1 MSDNPPDAESPQRL
15 TLAEAFARD
24 AENQRPT
31 QVPTRRRRRR
41 SRSSRKYL
49 PVPFVAG
56 AAAVAST
63 TSGVEPAGWLPADL
77 FWTAALAALVAV
89 GCVPAKRWTWVV
101 LAVTSAVF
109 AEGALWL
116 GLGVLA
122 LGIALYAIWQDR
134 REPVLGALVGAISF
148 QSLLH
153 LQDVAGEGSS
163 ALVALAAIT
172 TVLWSG
178 FKHSRPE
185 TRRNVRYA
193 AGALVAASVIAT
205 IGLGVGVLLGQSS
218 ARTAQK
224 QADSGMRALR
234 QGRPDD
240 ADQRLSL
247 AASSFE
253 DAGSAFSGPW
263 TLPARAIPVVGH
275 HAVALSELADHGAA
289 VTTSGAK
296 GARSTDYERLRPI
309 EGQVDIDAI
318 RATQEPYAQIVQT
331 LGDASAASGDV
342 SSPWLL
348 PPLRSVTDEFFSQV
362 DETLP
367 DAEVA
372 AEAVAVAPAMLGAD
386 GPRRYLLVFAQPA
399 EARFMGGFI
408 GSYGF
413 LSAVDGKVELEEA
426 RSIGELNATPGR
438 ENRKITGPPE
448 YLARYGRFRAETF
461 IQNISATPDLPTL
474 NTVATELIPQTGSGE
489 IDGVIYVDPAGL
501 AALLRITGP
510 VEVDG
515 LEEPL
520 TAKNAT
526 DLLLREQYEL
536 FPPNDRA
543 SDTEQEHFLSDAA
556 EVTFDA
562 LLSRRLPSPSELADV
577 AGPAARGNHLMASV
591 HDPKGQA
598 FLEMIGGSG
607 SFPAD
612 QGVDWFSV
620 RQSNANG
627 NKIDAYLE
635 RSVVYDVETDPSTGA
650 VEAKARV
657 TFTNTAPPGPVPGIE
672 AAPEFVLGNIN
683 DDPMGTNRTQVA
695 VFSPLELT
703 SSRIDGR
710 SAPVEIQSEF
720 GGSVYSFTLVIPPG
734 GSVVLEIDLRGAI
747 DPGPYRLNVS
757 QPGQANHDDMAITV
771 RPLRGRPV
779 EAAGLK
785 VEGDKAG
792 RSGPLRED
800 LAIEV
805 DSG

>member
-1 MSDNPPDAESPQRL
+1 MSDHPPDSESPRRL

-24 AENQRPT
+24 AQNQGST
-31 QVPTRRRRRR
+31 QAPTRRRRRR
-41 SRSSRKYL
+41 SRNSRKYL

-77 FWTAALAALVAV
+77 FWTATLAALVTVA
-89 GCVPAKRWTWVV
+89 CVPAKRWTWVV
-101 LAVTSAVF
+101 LALTSSVF
-109 AEGALWL
+109 AEDALWL
-116 GLGVLA
+116 GLGVVA
-122 LGIALYAIWQDR
+122 LGIALVAIWQDR
-134 REPVLGALVGAISF
+134 REPVLGALVGATAI

-153 LQDVAGEGSS
+153 LGDFAGEGSS

-178 FKHSRPE
+178 FKHSRAE
-185 TRRNVRYA
+185 TRLKVRYA
-193 AGALVAASVIAT
+193 AGGLAAAAVLAT
-205 IGLGVGVLLGQSS
+205 IGLGIGVLLGQSS
-218 ARTAQK
+218 ARTGQH
-224 QADSGMRALR
+224 QADSGLRALR

-240 ADQRLSL
+240 ADERLTR

-253 DAGSAFSGPW
+253 SARSSFTGPW
-263 TLPARAIPVVGH
+263 ALPARALPVVGH
-275 HAVALSELADHGAA
+275 QALALSELADHGAA
-289 VTTSGAK
+289 VTTSGAR
-296 GARSTDYERLRPI
+296 GARATDYERLRPV
-309 EGQVDIDAI
+309 EGQVDIDAL
-318 RATQEPYAQIVQT
+318 RATQEPYAGIVRT
-331 LGDASAASGDV
+331 LGEASAASGDI

-348 PPLRSVTDEFFSQV
+348 PPLRKVTDSFFEQV

-372 AEAVAVAPAMLGAD
+372 AEAVSVAPAVLGAD

-413 LSAVDGKVELEEA
+413 LTAVDGKVELEEA

-448 YLARYGRFRAETF
+448 YLARYDRFRAETF

-474 NTVATELIPQTGSGE
+474 NMVATELIPQTGSGE
-489 IDGVIYVDPAGL
+489 IDGVVYVDPAGL

-510 VEVDG
+510 VEVEG
-515 LEEPL
+515 LDEPL
-520 TAKNAT
+520 SAKNAT

-536 FPPNDRA
+536 FPPNDRE
-543 SDTEQEHFLSDAA
+543 SDTEQEYFLSDAA

-577 AGPAARGNHLMASV
+577 AGPAARGNHLMASL
-591 HDPKGQA
+591 HDPEAQA

-607 SFPAD
+607 AFPAHE
-612 QGVDWFSV
+612 GEDWFSV

-650 VEAKARV
+650 VESKARV

-703 SSRIDGR
+703 SARIDGR

-734 GSVVLEIDLRGAI
+734 GSVVLELDLQGAV

-757 QPGQANHDDMAITV
+757 QPGLAKPDDMAITV
-771 RPLRGRPV
+771 RPLRGRPE
-779 EAAGLK
+779 EASGLK

-805 DSG
+805 DSR